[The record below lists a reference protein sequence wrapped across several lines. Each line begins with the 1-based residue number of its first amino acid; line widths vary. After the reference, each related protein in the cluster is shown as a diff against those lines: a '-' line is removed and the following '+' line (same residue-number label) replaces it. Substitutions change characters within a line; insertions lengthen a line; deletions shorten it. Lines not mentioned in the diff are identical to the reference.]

1 MEDKKG
7 LIQIIISSVIVI
19 TLLALAYFIVV
30 YEPPLKMMEIDNI
43 DINSDIL
50 STNPS
55 ETAYKF
61 IKANGTM
68 GNVEKDITQETMKT
82 NEAIFENAHRRQ
94 IALSKVKDAI
104 IPGSPLIDGKEEGH
118 IKIFASDLDAPYI
131 YEISNM
137 RVSEPSKLERLTVY
151 SEVGP
156 TEYDSTEVFVSFD
169 STRITYNSAKDT
181 SYDGTH
187 VQISNTENYEE
198 IKVTLV
204 QIGELWFVYDVEN
217 AENLINER
225 FATWSGIHP
234 SNIDY
239 SKNIETGEFKVEGI
253 EPVQKEDID
262 G

>member
-19 TLLALAYFIVV
+19 TLLTLAYFIVI
-30 YEPPLKMMEIDNI
+30 YEPSLKMMEIDNI

-61 IKANGTM
+61 IKVNGTM

-82 NEAIFENAHRRQ
+82 NESIFENAYRRQ

-104 IPGSPLIDGKEEGH
+104 IPGSPLIDGKEEGY
-118 IKIFASDLDAPYI
+118 IKIFVSDLDVPYI
-131 YEISNM
+131 YEISNV
-137 RVSEPSKLERLTVY
+137 RVSEPSKLEKLTVY
-151 SEVGP
+151 SETGP
-156 TEYDSTEVFVSFD
+156 TEYDSTEVLVSFD

-204 QIGELWFVYDVEN
+204 QVGELWFVYDVED
-217 AENLINER
+217 AEKLMSER

-239 SKNIETGEFKVEGI
+239 SKNVETGEFKVEGI
-253 EPVQKEDID
+253 EPVQEEDID